1 MFYHLDLTDHFK
13 YSFFWNL
20 KVSMFICLSDSFEED
35 AEENLIAYL
44 FFELTD

>member
-1 MFYHLDLTDHFK
+1 
-13 YSFFWNL
+13 
-20 KVSMFICLSDSFEED
+20 MFICLSDSFEED